1 MFLTPIEIKDAI
13 LMALSS
19 LRANKLRS
27 FLTILGV
34 MIGVGAVICLASVVG
49 GLDRAMEQEIDRLG
63 SNVILISRLPFDTD
77 WDKLTEEQRNRPPIT
92 VGEAKAIMANCPSV
106 DGVSPQNFSPF
117 GRKDVIK
124 YRNRKASRAR
134 IVGTWPD
141 YLRVNNSFLR
151 LGRFLNDADEQFRR
165 EVCVLG
171 HEVALALFPEEDPLG
186 KEIRVNSEKYT
197 VVGVLEKRESNFDND
212 DENRFVLIPLSTF
225 QKMFPDEEALLLVV
239 RARSYAE
246 IEQAQE
252 EIINA
257 LRVYR
262 KVPFN
267 KENNFALSTQE
278 TFKEFVANITKY
290 LYLAM
295 IIITSVGLMVGG
307 IGVMNIMLVS
317 VTERTRE
324 IGVRKAI
331 GAKRSNIL
339 VQFLTE
345 AMTLS
350 GTGGIIGIVFGIAA
364 GMTVNALLGFPL
376 FVSVFWVVTGFVVAV
391 SVGLVSGMYP
401 AIKAARL
408 NPIEALRYE

>member
-1 MFLTPIEIKDAI
+1 MLLTPTEIQDAV

-49 GLDRAMEQEIDRLG
+49 GLDRAIDEEIDQLG
-63 SNVILISRLPFDTD
+63 SNVILVTKLPIDTN
-77 WDKLTEEQRNRPPIT
+77 WDKLTEEQRNRPAIT
-92 VGEAKAIMANCPSV
+92 EGEARAIIANCPSV
-106 DGVSPQNFSPF
+106 DGVSPQNYSPTS
-117 GRKDVIK
+117 DIVK
-124 YRNRKASRAR
+124 YKNRKASRAR
-134 IVGTWPD
+134 VMGTWPD
-141 YLRVNNSFLR
+141 YVRVNNTFLR
-151 LGRFLNDADEQFRR
+151 VGRFLDDTDEQFRR

-171 HEVALALFPEEDPLG
+171 NEVALALFPDEDPLD
-186 KEIRVNSEKYT
+186 KEIRVNSEKFT
-197 VVGVLEKRESNFDND
+197 VVGVMEKRESNFDND
-212 DENRFVLIPLSTF
+212 YENRNVMLPLSTF
-225 QKMFPDEEALLLVV
+225 RKMFPDEEELWLSA
-239 RARSYAE
+239 RARDYAD
-246 IEQAQE
+246 IELAKE
-252 EIINA
+252 EITNT

-267 KENNFALSTQE
+267 KENNFNLSTQD
-278 TFKEFVANITKY
+278 TFKEFAANITKY
-290 LYLAM
+290 IYLAM

-339 VQFLTE
+339 MQFLTE

-350 GTGGIIGIVFGIAA
+350 ASGGVIGIFFGIFA
-364 GMTVNALLGFPL
+364 GMLVNGLLGFPL
-376 FVSVFWVVTGFVVAV
+376 FVSFFWVVTGFVVAV
-391 SVGLVSGMYP
+391 SVGLVSGIYP
-401 AIKAARL
+401 AVKAARL
-408 NPIEALRYE
+408 DPIEALRYE